1 MNSATEQQASKTT
14 DQTTFPLQV
23 DSEHKATV
31 FRPFS
36 ISPPHMRA
44 FHLAWISLFACFFS
58 TFSIP
63 SLLPAIRQ
71 DLHLTAADVG
81 TAGAA
86 SFCGSIFSRL
96 AMGPACDMFG
106 PRAASAAVS
115 LLTAPAVLAVSF
127 ASTAK
132 SFILVRF
139 LIGISLANFVSC
151 QFWMASMF
159 SGEVVGAASGVA
171 SGWASAGSGLTQLVM
186 PSVYYFLTHIVKFK
200 HSFAWRAAFTVPAL
214 LQILTA
220 LAVLAYGQDLPDG
233 KYKRIP
239 NNTNKNYFSIL
250 FNGLKNYRGW
260 VLGLTYG
267 FCFGVE
273 LTTDNI
279 IAQYFYDRFG
289 VGMEAAGAIAASFGF
304 ANIVTR
310 PAGGVVSDAM
320 GRRYGMR
327 GRLWSLWAAQTV
339 AAVLCVGLGRIESL
353 WGSVLVMCCFSVFV
367 QAASGLTFGVVP
379 FVSKRSLGVI
389 SGMTGSGGT
398 LGAVVTQLLLF
409 SGSNNNVS
417 TQKSISLMGIL
428 MFLSTLPLTLL
439 YFPHSGGMFCGP
451 SHHPNSEQ
459 DYYNLLS

>member
-1 MNSATEQQASKTT
+1 MEQQASKTT
-14 DQTTFPLQV
+14 DQPTFPLQV
-23 DSEHKATV
+23 DSDHKATV

-44 FHLAWISLFACFFS
+44 FHLAWISLFSCFFS

-71 DLHLTAADVG
+71 DLRLTAADVG
-81 TAGAA
+81 TAGAS

-115 LLTAPAVLAVSF
+115 LLTASAVLAVSF

-139 LIGISLANFVSC
+139 LIGISLANFVAC

-159 SGEVVGAASGVA
+159 SGEVVA

-186 PSVYYFLTHIVKFK
+186 PSVYYFLTHIVNLKP
-200 HSFAWRAAFTVPAL
+200 SFAWRAAFTVPAL

-233 KYKRIP
+233 KYKRTST
-239 NNTNKNYFSIL
+239 NTNKNYFSIL

-289 VGMEAAGAIAASFGF
+289 VGMETAGAIAASFGF

-310 PAGGVVSDAM
+310 PAGGVVLDAM

-339 AAVLCVGLGRIESL
+339 AA
-353 WGSVLVMCCFSVFV
+353 GS
-367 QAASGLTFGVVP
+367 
-379 FVSKRSLGVI
+379 
-389 SGMTGSGGT
+389 
-398 LGAVVTQLLLF
+398 
-409 SGSNNNVS
+409 
-417 TQKSISLMGIL
+417 
-428 MFLSTLPLTLL
+428 
-439 YFPHSGGMFCGP
+439 
-451 SHHPNSEQ
+451 
-459 DYYNLLS
+459 D